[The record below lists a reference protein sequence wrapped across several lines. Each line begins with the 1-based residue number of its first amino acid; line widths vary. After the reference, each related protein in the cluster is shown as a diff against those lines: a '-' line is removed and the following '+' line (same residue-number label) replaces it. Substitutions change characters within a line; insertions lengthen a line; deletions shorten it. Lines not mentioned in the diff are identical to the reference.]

1 MRNFGIAL
9 ATLALTLGAPA
20 AALAQDPGA
29 NDPSAGTPAGTIY
42 QIPLDTARHDAAPR
56 PKGGSSTSGG
66 GSPLRSENDFGSSSQ
81 VPGAGSGSGSGSG
94 GTPAATATA
103 IPVATATASAG
114 KSAAS
119 GSAKARKQRSSS
131 GSAAAQSQDGSAAGT
146 KAGAGGREALIRP
159 LSTGGP
165 SSARV
170 YLLIIIAAAVAVAL
184 GAVARLAARRR

>member
-20 AALAQDPGA
+20 AVLAQDPGA

-81 VPGAGSGSGSGSG
+81 VPGAGSGSG
-94 GTPAATATA
+94 GTPPATATA